1 MTDADFIEVAFKLWR
16 ETRLEKADAGD
27 APEHLYAAI
36 AGAVGDNWRDVAF
49 KLAMWRWSG
58 ECLLDPNDDLP
69 ARERLVYSA
78 FRDAVRLSGR
88 KDLATS
94 VDHDTQF
101 FADLLTDARAA

>member
-16 ETRLEKADAGD
+16 ETRLANPDAGE

-36 AGAVGDNWRDVAF
+36 AGAAGENWRDVAL
-49 KLAMWRWSG
+49 KLAMWRWTG
-58 ECLLDPNDDLP
+58 QCLTDANDDLP
-69 ARERLVYSA
+69 ARDRLIYSA

-88 KDLATS
+88 KDFATS
-94 VDHDTQF
+94 VDFDTQF